1 MYFSSLSELIA
12 MDGHGM
18 FVCLSYGT
26 ALAVLLFNFSATRF
40 AIRRQENALRWRAQA
55 AAMRTQHSNGVRE
68 RQGL

>member
-18 FVCLSYGT
+18 FVWLSYGT
-26 ALAVLLFNFSATRF
+26 ALVVLLVNFSATRF

-55 AAMRTQHSNGVRE
+55 AAMHTQHSNGDRE
-68 RQGL
+68 RRGL

>member
-12 MDGHGM
+12 MDGHGP
-18 FVCLSYGT
+18 FVWLAYGT
-26 ALAVLLFNFSATRF
+26 ALVVLLVNFAATRL

-55 AAMRTQHSNGVRE
+55 AAMHTEHSKGVRE